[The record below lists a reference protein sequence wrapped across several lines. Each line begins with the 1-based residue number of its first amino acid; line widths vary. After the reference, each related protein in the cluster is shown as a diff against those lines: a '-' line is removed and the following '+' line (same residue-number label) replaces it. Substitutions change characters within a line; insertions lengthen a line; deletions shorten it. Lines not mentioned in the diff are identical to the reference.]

1 MWSLLRVHAWPELRH
16 HPWRSATAVL
26 AVMLGVALAFA
37 VHLINASAL
46 DEFSGAV
53 RAVNGQADL
62 SLQGASGALDE
73 SIYPRL
79 ALREDVAVAHPV
91 LERSGYALGAD
102 GRRVAIRILGVDALV
117 VAGLSPALMP
127 QIGRAHV

>member
-91 LERSGYALGAD
+91 LARSGYALGAD
-102 GRRVAIRILGVDALV
+102 SLHRVRLNLV
-117 VAGLSPALMP
+117 V
-127 QIGRAHV
+127 RF